1 MNGYRCV
8 ACSQVQPADFDG
20 YVCPACGNNLD
31 ITYDYAAVI
40 DDIERSGLDHAR
52 YLFTYAPFL
61 PVRTPRRRFPLRI
74 GATPLYQAKRLGE
87 SQGLRNL
94 LLKDDTLNP
103 SASSKDRASAVVARR
118 AIDIGAD
125 VISVASTGNAGS
137 SMACIAA
144 ATGLNSIIF
153 VPESAPP
160 AKLTQA
166 LSFGATVLAVRG
178 NYDDAFD
185 LCLEAS
191 REFGWLNRSTGYN
204 PFTRE
209 GKKVCAYEIWE
220 ALDGRVPDRIVV
232 PTGDGNLLSGM
243 WKGWCD
249 LRAVGLIERMPKIV
263 AAQSDNSDAISRTVR
278 TLRESGD
285 DRPDWSAVV
294 IESVAAT
301 TLADSISVN
310 LPRDG
315 LAAVR
320 AIIESGGDVVT
331 VTDQE
336 ILAAIPEMSEMSGVF
351 PEPAA
356 AASWAAVKR
365 LVDSNAIAADEFVV
379 CLVSGSG
386 LKDVGAARTA
396 AQAPLVID
404 ATLDAVKESLSTG
417 ARPSDPLP

>member
-1 MNGYRCV
+1 MNGYRCI
-8 ACSQVQPADFDG
+8 ACSTTQTADFDDF
-20 YVCPACGNNLD
+20 VCPACGSNLE
-31 ITYDYAAVI
+31 ITYDYAAVV
-40 DDIERSGLDHAR
+40 DDIERSGLDRAR

-61 PVRTPRRRFPLRI
+61 PVHRPRRRFPLRI
-74 GATPLYQAKRLGE
+74 GATPLYPARRLGE
-87 SQGLRNL
+87 SHGLRNL
-94 LLKDDTLNP
+94 FLKDDTLNP
-103 SASSKDRASAVVARR
+103 SASSKDRASAIVARR

-144 ATGLNSIIF
+144 ATGLKSIIF

-185 LCLEAS
+185 LCLAAS
-191 REFGWLNRSTGYN
+191 REFGWLNRSTGFN

-232 PTGDGNLLSGM
+232 PTGDGNILSGM

-249 LRAVGLIERMPKIV
+249 LKAVGLVERMPRIY
-263 AAQSDNSDAISRTVR
+263 AAQSENSDAISRTVR
-278 TLRESGD
+278 ALRETRD
-285 DRPDWSAVV
+285 ELPDWSDVV
-294 IESVAAT
+294 IKSVTAT
-301 TLADSISVN
+301 TIADSISVN
-310 LPRDG
+310 APRDG

-320 AIIESGGDVVT
+320 AIIESGGDAIT
-331 VTDQE
+331 VSDEE
-336 ILAAIPEMSEMSGVF
+336 IVAAIPEMSELSGVF

-356 AASWAAVKR
+356 AASWAA
-365 LVDSNAIAADEFVV
+365 
-379 CLVSGSG
+379 
-386 LKDVGAARTA
+386 ARR
-396 AQAPLVID
+396 
-404 ATLDAVKESLSTG
+404 K
-417 ARPSDPLP
+417 ARPVQLVGCSRTSSGVPSATIRPPPSPPSGPMSTR

>member
-8 ACSQVQPADFDG
+8 ACAETQAPEFDG
-20 YVCPACGNNLD
+20 FVCPACGNNLD
-31 ITYDYAAVI
+31 IDYDYEAVV
-40 DDIERSGLDHAR
+40 DAIERSGRDQAR

-61 PVRTPRRRFPLRI
+61 PVHTPRRRFPLRI
-74 GATPLYQAKRLGE
+74 GATPLYPAKRLGE
-87 SQGLRNL
+87 SYGLRNL

-103 SASSKDRASAVVARR
+103 SASSKDRASAIVARR

-125 VISVASTGNAGS
+125 VVSVASTGNAGS
-137 SMACIAA
+137 SLACIAA
-144 ATGLNSIIF
+144 ATGLRSIIF
-153 VPESAPP
+153 VPEKAPP

-178 NYDDAFD
+178 SYDDAFD
-185 LCLEAS
+185 LCLAAS
-191 REFGWLNRSTGYN
+191 EEFGWLNRSTGYN

-243 WKGWCD
+243 WKGWRD
-249 LRAVGLIERMPKIV
+249 LKAVGLIDRMPRID
-263 AAQSDNSDAISRTVR
+263 AAQSENSDAISRTVR
-278 TLRESGD
+278 SLRASGVD
-285 DRPDWSAVV
+285 QPAWSDVV
-294 IESVAAT
+294 IEPVEAT
-301 TLADSISVN
+301 TIADSISVN
-310 LPRDG
+310 APRDG

-320 AIIESGGDVVT
+320 AIIESGGDAVT
-331 VTDQE
+331 VTDDE
-336 ILAAIPEMSEMSGVF
+336 ILAAIPEMSELSGVF

-365 LVDSNAIAADEFVV
+365 LVDRNAIAADEFVV

-386 LKDVGAARTA
+386 LKDIDNARSAAP
-396 AQAPLVID
+396 APLVID
-404 ATLDAVKESLSTG
+404 ATLDAVRESFATG
-417 ARPSDPLP
+417 

>member
-1 MNGYRCV
+1 MKGYRCI
-8 ACSQVQPADFDG
+8 ACSGTEAADFDG
-20 YVCPACGNNLD
+20 FQCSACGGNLD
-31 ITYDYAAVI
+31 ITYDYAAMV

-61 PVRTPRRRFPLRI
+61 PVRMPRRRFPLRI
-74 GATPLYQAKRLGE
+74 GATPLYPAKRLGE
-87 SQGLRNL
+87 SHGLRNL
-94 LLKDDTLNP
+94 FLKDDTLNP

-144 ATGLNSIIF
+144 AAGLRSVIF

-185 LCLEAS
+185 LCLAAS

-220 ALDGRVPDRIVV
+220 ALDGRVPDRVVV

-249 LRAVGLIERMPKIV
+249 LKAVGLINRMPKIDC
-263 AAQSDNSDAISRTVR
+263 AQSENSDAISRTVR
-278 TLRESGD
+278 ALCDSGND
-285 DRPDWSAVV
+285 QPDWSEVV
-294 IESVAAT
+294 IKPVEAT
-301 TLADSISVN
+301 TIADSISVN
-310 LPRDG
+310 APRDG

-320 AIIESGGDVVT
+320 AVAESGGDAVT
-331 VTDQE
+331 VSDE
-336 ILAAIPEMSEMSGVF
+336 DILSAIPEMSELTGVF

-365 LVDSNAIAADEFVV
+365 MVDSNAIDADEFVV

-386 LKDVGAARTA
+386 LKDIGSAQRAVGH
-396 AQAPLVID
+396 PLVID
-404 ATLDAVKESLSTG
+404 ASIDAVREQF
-417 ARPSDPLP
+417 AR

>member
-8 ACSQVQPADFDG
+8 ACSKIQAPGFDG
-20 YVCPACGNNLD
+20 YVCPACGSNLD
-31 ITYDYAAVI
+31 ITYDYAKVI
-40 DDIERSGLDHAR
+40 DSIEHSEPDRAR

-61 PVRTPRRRFPLRI
+61 PVRAPRHRFPLRI
-74 GATPLYQAKRLGE
+74 GATPLYPAKRLGE
-87 SQGLRNL
+87 SYGLRNL
-94 LLKDDTLNP
+94 FLKDDTLNP
-103 SASSKDRASAVVARR
+103 SGSSKDRASAIVARR
-118 AIDIGAD
+118 AIDSGAD

-137 SMACIAA
+137 SMACVAA
-144 ATGLNSIIF
+144 ATGLKSIIF

-160 AKLTQA
+160 AKLAQA

-185 LCLEAS
+185 LCLAAS
-191 REFGWLNRSTGYN
+191 QEFGWLNRSTGYN

-249 LRAVGLIERMPKIV
+249 LKALGLIERMPRID
-263 AAQSDNSDAISRTVR
+263 AAQSENSDAISRTVR
-278 TLRESGD
+278 ALRQSEED
-285 DRPDWSAVV
+285 LPAWSEVV
-294 IESVAAT
+294 IEPVAAT
-301 TLADSISVN
+301 TIADSISVN
-310 LPRDG
+310 APRDG
-315 LAAVR
+315 HAAVR
-320 AIIESGGDVVT
+320 AIIESGGDAIT
-331 VTDQE
+331 VSDEE
-336 ILAAIPEMSEMSGVF
+336 ILAAIPEMSELSGVF

-365 LVDSNAIAADEFVV
+365 LVDRNAVAADEFVV

-386 LKDVGAARTA
+386 LKDIDSVRAA
-396 AQAPLVID
+396 APTPFVID
-404 ATLDAVKESLSTG
+404 ATIDAVRESL
-417 ARPSDPLP
+417 A

>member
-8 ACSQVQPADFDG
+8 ACSQVQAPDFDG
-20 YVCPACGNNLD
+20 FVCPACGSNLD
-31 ITYDYAAVI
+31 ITYDYEAVVE
-40 DDIERSGLDHAR
+40 DIERSGLNHAR

-61 PVRTPRRRFPLRI
+61 PVRMPRRPFPLRI
-74 GATPLYQAKRLGE
+74 GATPLYPAKRLGE
-87 SQGLRNL
+87 THGLRNL
-94 LLKDDTLNP
+94 FLKDDTLNP
-103 SASSKDRASAVVARR
+103 SASSKDRASAIVARR

-144 ATGLNSIIF
+144 ATGLRSIIF

-178 NYDDAFD
+178 SYDDAFD
-185 LCLEAS
+185 LCLAAS
-191 REFGWLNRSTGYN
+191 KEFGWFNRSTGYN

-232 PTGDGNLLSGM
+232 PTGDGNLLSSM

-249 LRAVGLIERMPKIV
+249 LEAVGLIDHTPRID
-263 AAQSDNSDAISRTVR
+263 AAQSENSDAISRTVR
-278 TLRESGD
+278 TLRETGID
-285 DRPDWSAVV
+285 EPDWSDVV
-294 IESVAAT
+294 IETVAAT
-301 TLADSISVN
+301 TIADSISVDA
-310 LPRDG
+310 PRDG

-320 AIIESGGDVVT
+320 AIIESGGDAVT
-331 VTDQE
+331 VSDEE
-336 ILAAIPEMSEMSGVF
+336 ILTAIPEMSEMSGVF

-365 LVDSNAIAADEFVV
+365 LVDSNAIAADEFVI

-386 LKDVGAARTA
+386 LKDIDSARGAA
-396 AQAPLVID
+396 QSPLVVDATID
-404 ATLDAVKESLSTG
+404 AVRAALSTG

>member
-1 MNGYRCV
+1 MNGYRCL
-8 ACSQVQPADFDG
+8 ACSQTQAADFDG
-20 YVCPACGNNLD
+20 FVCPACGSNLD
-31 ITYDYAAVI
+31 ITYDYAAVV

-61 PVRTPRRRFPLRI
+61 PVHMPRRRFPVRI
-74 GATPLYQAKRLGE
+74 GATPLYPAKRLGD

-144 ATGLNSIIF
+144 ATGLKSIIF

-178 NYDDAFD
+178 SYDDAFD
-185 LCLEAS
+185 LCLAAS
-191 REFGWLNRSTGYN
+191 KEFGWLNRSTGYN

-249 LRAVGLIERMPKIV
+249 LKAVGLIERMPRID
-263 AAQSDNSDAISRTVR
+263 AAQSENSDAISRTVR
-278 TLRESGD
+278 ALRESGIEN
-285 DRPDWSAVV
+285 PDWSDVV
-294 IESVAAT
+294 IEPVEAT
-301 TLADSISVN
+301 TIADSISVN
-310 LPRDG
+310 APRDG

-320 AIIESGGDVVT
+320 AIIESGGDAVT
-331 VTDQE
+331 VTDAE
-336 ILAAIPEMSEMSGVF
+336 ILAAIPEMSELSGVF

-365 LVDSNAIAADEFVV
+365 LVDRNAIAADEFVV
-379 CLVSGSG
+379 CLVSGHG
-386 LKDVGAARTA
+386 LKDTASASSAVGQPQTVDLSLESVRAAV
-396 AQAPLVID
+396 PGI
-404 ATLDAVKESLSTG
+404 
-417 ARPSDPLP
+417 

>member
-8 ACSQVQPADFDG
+8 ACSKTQAADFDG
-20 YVCPACGNNLD
+20 FVCPACGSNLE
-31 ITYDYAAVI
+31 ITYDYAAVV
-40 DDIERSGLDHAR
+40 DSIERSGLDRAR

-61 PVRTPRRRFPLRI
+61 PVRAPRRRFPLRI
-74 GATPLYQAKRLGE
+74 GATPLYPARRLGE
-87 SQGLRNL
+87 SYGLRNL
-94 LLKDDTLNP
+94 FLKDDTLNP
-103 SASSKDRASAVVARR
+103 SASSKDRASAIVARR

-144 ATGLNSIIF
+144 ATGLKSIIF

-178 NYDDAFD
+178 SYDDAFD
-185 LCLEAS
+185 LCLAAS
-191 REFGWLNRSTGYN
+191 QEFGWLNRSTGFN

-243 WKGWCD
+243 WKGWRD
-249 LRAVGLIERMPKIV
+249 LKAIGLIDRMPRID
-263 AAQSDNSDAISRTVR
+263 AAQSESSDAISRTVR
-278 TLRESGD
+278 TLRESGIEQ
-285 DRPDWSAVV
+285 PDWSDVV
-294 IESVAAT
+294 IEPVEAT
-301 TLADSISVN
+301 TIADSISVN
-310 LPRDG
+310 APRDG

-320 AIIESGGDVVT
+320 AITESDGEAVT
-331 VTDQE
+331 VSDDE

-365 LVDSNAIAADEFVV
+365 LVDRNAIAADEFVV

-386 LKDVGAARTA
+386 LKDIDSARTA
-396 AQAPLVID
+396 APTPLVID
-404 ATLDAVKESLSTG
+404 VTIDAVREAL
-417 ARPSDPLP
+417 A